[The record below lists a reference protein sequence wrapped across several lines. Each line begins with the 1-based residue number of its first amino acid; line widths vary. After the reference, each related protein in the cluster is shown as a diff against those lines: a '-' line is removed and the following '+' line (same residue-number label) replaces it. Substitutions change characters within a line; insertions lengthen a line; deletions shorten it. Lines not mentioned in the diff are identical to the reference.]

1 MAGVRHPRQVAT
13 RAAAIPDPGSA
24 PGPADPVGPFGPAV
38 PVGRAR
44 LLRAAV
50 VQLVRAEKRRCFPAL
65 LHVGKPGGAET
76 VRPARE
82 PGDDHALRIEVLAAM
97 LRRVGSL
104 PDPADPGTPPPGPA
118 DPLVW
123 LTRAGPLQLQDVDA
137 AWVAAVRA
145 IGAELGLPLT
155 VVVVTRTGWWDPV
168 TGSGRRWRRVR
179 PRS

>member
-1 MAGVRHPRQVAT
+1 MATG
-13 RAAAIPDPGSA
+13 AAATPDPGST
-24 PGPADPVGPFGPAV
+24 PGPADPVGPYGPAV

-50 VQLVRAEKRRCFPAL
+50 VQLVRAEKRRHFPAL
-65 LHVGKPGGAET
+65 LHVGEPGGAET
-76 VRPARE
+76 ARPARE
-82 PGDDHALRIEVLAAM
+82 ALDDHALRVEVLAAM

-104 PDPADPGTPPPGPA
+104 TDPADPGNAPPGPA

-123 LTRAGPLQLQDVDA
+123 LTRTGPLQLQDVDA
-137 AWVAAVRA
+137 AWGAAARA
-145 IGAELGLPLT
+145 AGAELGLGTLT

-179 PRS
+179 PRP